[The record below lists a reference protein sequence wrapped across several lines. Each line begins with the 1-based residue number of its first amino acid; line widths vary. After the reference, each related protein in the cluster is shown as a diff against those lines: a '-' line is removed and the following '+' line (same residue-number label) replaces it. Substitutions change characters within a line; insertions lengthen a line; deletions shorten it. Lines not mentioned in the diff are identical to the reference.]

1 MNDGLNSQ
9 KSDSRYIV
17 ICLIMVTISGL
28 LSALFINYQLY
39 QSRHIAEQI
48 SNSVEYSLSTLTPM
62 LNEQQDVIERIEKAR
77 HEANLS
83 YVYVRKIL
91 KELGRK
97 KTDGSNDNLIKQA
110 ELSADKIKLVRVL
123 IDESRRSTD
132 EVGGNFNYMLD
143 QLENLG
149 RVKEVSS
156 SLNVLFTITV
166 ITMSLLTFVLLLGT
180 LFIHHSLKRIKAAS
194 EQTLR
199 ARAELQQSQVQQ
211 TISDLNCLL
220 SGERSVDDISKRF
233 LEFLAPKLGAGVA
246 TFYYFDNGTLC
257 FKQGYAYSCG
267 AVKEYKLGEGIVGQV
282 AVQKTTL
289 ELDLAPKGYLN
300 IASGIG
306 SIDATSLVVVPVFKD
321 QDEEIKGVV
330 EFGLLTSLTGFQYAL
345 LQESIGILTIAIRS
359 AQYRDNLNHLLNK
372 SEQQKHQ
379 LEVNSRKLVQA
390 RDDAQQATR
399 AKSEFLAAMSH
410 EIRTPM
416 NGVLGMLQ
424 VLQDTGMSKEQ
435 SKYLQVIS
443 GSAESL
449 LRIINDILDFS
460 KIEVGKVEIENVPF
474 DLLLLIED
482 VFEQLNS
489 NARKN
494 GVSLL
499 LYFDPRVPRL
509 VRGDPVRIRQILIN
523 VLGNGIKFTHEGYV
537 QLNIEALK
545 MKAGK
550 ENIAFRVKDTG
561 VGIAKDKLA
570 MVFNQFTQSDSS
582 ISRQFGGTGLGL
594 SISKSL
600 TESMG
605 GEITVSS
612 TVGQGSLF
620 TFNLLLDRQEEN
632 IAFPIQRSYRLK
644 VLLVDSNEPRSRM
657 LQIQIASWGM
667 EYCHV
672 SNIEQML
679 GRIKEGADQQCRFDC
694 LIIDEDLVELTEL
707 DYFSADNRPL
717 SLKDASLI
725 MLQSVHKKTLID
737 SGDSDFSSVF
747 SNPIKLSDLMSVLA
761 ETCDGLES
769 QNTVVSSVVEP
780 ATADSLTADSLT
792 AESLRVDPLPLGLG
806 ALKVLL
812 VDDNKINQK
821 VASVM
826 LEQMGIC
833 ADIAENGE
841 DAIAMLMLSPY
852 DLVLMDCQMPVMDGY
867 TAARTIR
874 QNQQSYSNIYIIA
887 LTANAMDGDK
897 DKCLEAGMNDYL
909 SKPLRKGDLAA
920 KLQQVLIK
928 KEGWQAKAEVS
939 ESPNM

>member
-1 MNDGLNSQ
+1 
-9 KSDSRYIV
+9 
-17 ICLIMVTISGL
+17 
-28 LSALFINYQLY
+28 
-39 QSRHIAEQI
+39 
-48 SNSVEYSLSTLTPM
+48 
-62 LNEQQDVIERIEKAR
+62 
-77 HEANLS
+77 
-83 YVYVRKIL
+83 
-91 KELGRK
+91 
-97 KTDGSNDNLIKQA
+97 
-110 ELSADKIKLVRVL
+110 
-123 IDESRRSTD
+123 
-132 EVGGNFNYMLD
+132 MLD

-561 VGIAKDKLA
+561 VGIATDKLA

-632 IAFPIQRSYRLK
+632 IAFPIQSSHRLK

-737 SGDSDFSSVF
+737 SGDSDFSCVF

-928 KEGWQAKAEVS
+928 KEGWQAKAEIS